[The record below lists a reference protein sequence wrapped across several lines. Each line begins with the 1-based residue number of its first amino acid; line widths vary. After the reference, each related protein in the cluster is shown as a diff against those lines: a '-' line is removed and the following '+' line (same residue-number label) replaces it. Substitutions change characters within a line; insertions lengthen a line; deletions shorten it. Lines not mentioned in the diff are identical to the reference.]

1 MADHAKFQAFTI
13 KAPGRLDRIITTVAV
28 SAGFDPAAPPT
39 PLPTNLQTK
48 ALPRRDLALGLC
60 ASSEQMERGGG
71 RRITSDIR

>member
-13 KAPGRLDRIITTVAV
+13 KAPGRLDRIITTIAV

-48 ALPRRDLALGLC
+48 ALWDTGASKSVLSTDLVKSLGL
-60 ASSEQMERGGG
+60 APAAAG
-71 RRITSDIR
+71 